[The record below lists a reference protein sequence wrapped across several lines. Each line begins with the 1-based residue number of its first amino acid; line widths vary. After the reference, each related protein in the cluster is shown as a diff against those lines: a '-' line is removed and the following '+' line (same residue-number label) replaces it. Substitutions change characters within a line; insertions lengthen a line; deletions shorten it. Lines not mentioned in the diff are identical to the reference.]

1 VSGLANDRV
10 SRRHQLPE
18 QVAAYVRELIISG
31 LVRPGEFLRV
41 ERIAEEVGVS
51 NTPVREG
58 LLALRSEGFVQF
70 VPRRGFVVAPF
81 TRDDVQDLFWA
92 QAQLARELA
101 ARAARKITPEQV
113 VLLEENLEQFR
124 QAVGEA
130 DTERIADLSYAFH
143 RQVNQ
148 AAGSQRLALLSGQVA
163 SHLPRRFYASLEA
176 QAAVGDDHLLLVDAL
191 RDHDARTARA
201 LMEQHILASADHLIE
216 ILGQR
221 GLWITQEP
229 AT

>member
-1 VSGLANDRV
+1 MSGLAHDRA

-31 LVRPGEFLRV
+31 MVRPGEFLRV

-101 ARAARKITPEQV
+101 ARAARKITSEQV

-130 DTERIADLSYAFH
+130 DAERIADLSYAFH

-176 QAAVGDDHLLLVDAL
+176 RAAAGDDHLLLVDAL
-191 RDHDARTARA
+191 RDHDARKARA